1 MIECLSPSA
10 DCTLITTQYREEA
23 SHIKP
28 RWNTLET
35 RPSGVRTID
44 AIRLGMRASEDS
56 YDVIHIVGTSVI
68 VFSPVYKL
76 LGANGAIVRQ
86 IFSPHDLN
94 DGLVRPVRWLVN
106 NLFVGAYAFT
116 SPWNGPWERDL
127 GYGMRKFLLRP
138 PIDCELY
145 RPINAEGGAGVYAR
159 SHERTILYMGPL
171 WPSRFPAQNVLEA
184 IGLLLKKGVDVGLE
198 ILTST
203 RSSALLGEEVL
214 KLANRLGV
222 DRNIVLERRDL
233 SEMERVSAYN
243 SADAVIFPY
252 VGPEPEQLAD
262 PPFAILEAMGC
273 GRTVISTGVLS
284 VPEVVSDGVNGFLIE
299 SASSKDICDGI
310 IRALTSP
317 DKDNVGIR
325 ARERVLKHFSYPVVR
340 ERLIETYESLMA
352 R

>member
-28 RWNTLET
+28 RWNTLST

-171 WPSRFPAQNVLEA
+171 WPSRFPAQNVFEA
-184 IGLLLKKGVDVGLE
+184 IRLLLKKGVDVGLE

-243 SADAVIFPY
+243 SADAVIFPF
-252 VGPEPEQLAD
+252 PE
-262 PPFAILEAMGC
+262 I
-273 GRTVISTGVLS
+273 VK
-284 VPEVVSDGVNGFLIE
+284 DGVNGFLIE
-299 SASSKDICDGI
+299 SDSSKDICDGI
-310 IRALTSP
+310 IQALTSP
-317 DKDNVGIR
+317 DKDDVGIR
-325 ARERVLKHFSYPVVR
+325 AREGVVKHFSYPVVR
-340 ERLIETYESLMA
+340 ERLIETYESLMV

>member
-1 MIECLSPSA
+1 
-10 DCTLITTQYREEA
+10 
-23 SHIKP
+23 
-28 RWNTLET
+28 
-35 RPSGVRTID
+35 
-44 AIRLGMRASEDS
+44 MRASEDS

-171 WPSRFPAQNVLEA
+171 WPSRFPAQNVFEA
-184 IGLLLKKGVDVGLE
+184 IRLLLKKGFDIGLKV
-198 ILTST
+198 LTST
-203 RSSALLGEEVL
+203 RSSVMLGEEVL
-214 KLANRLGV
+214 ALGKRLGV

-233 SEMERVSAYN
+233 SENERGSAYN

-252 VGPEPEQLAD
+252 APEPEQLAD

-273 GRTVISTGVLS
+273 GRIVISTGVLS
-284 VPEVVSDGVNGFLIE
+284 VPEIVKDGVNGFLIE
-299 SASSKDICDGI
+299 SDSSKDICDGI
-310 IRALTSP
+310 IQALTSP
-317 DKDNVGIR
+317 DKDDVGIR
-325 ARERVLKHFSYPVVR
+325 AREGVVKHFSYPVVR
-340 ERLIETYESLMA
+340 ERLIETYESLMV